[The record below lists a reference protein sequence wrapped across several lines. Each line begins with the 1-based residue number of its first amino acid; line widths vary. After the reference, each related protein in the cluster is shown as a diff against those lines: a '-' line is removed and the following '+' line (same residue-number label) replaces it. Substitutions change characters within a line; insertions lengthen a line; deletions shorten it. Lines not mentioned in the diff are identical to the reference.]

1 MGNRRVGRESGRFW
15 AEVAGVSLL
24 VGLSVS
30 VRLSAQEMPA
40 LPRAEAVQTCMPDV
54 REYRVITVGPI
65 GRDHSDLQAAI
76 DVATPNTLI
85 LLDSQAVFRGTYT
98 LRNKGNTDGWIIIST
113 NASLLPA
120 EGKRVTPTAS
130 TLTSM
135 PTIISDNTSGM
146 PCFTTEPGAS
156 FYRLVGLHLTVDEA
170 VNENY
175 GIVMFNSGSDLIVDR
190 CYIHGH
196 DNATIMKAGVLLNC
210 ANGAVINSY
219 ISQIHSIGFDT
230 YAIGGTN
237 GPGPFKIINNY
248 LEAAG
253 ENILFGGAAPTTPGL
268 VPSDIEVLNN
278 HFYKPWSWR
287 VGHPDYAGKH
297 WTIKNLF
304 ELKTGQRVL
313 IQGNLFENCW
323 ADLPIGQS
331 GYAILLT
338 VRGEGGQAPQATV
351 SDITIRYNMI
361 RHVGAGISLSGSDGN
376 ITTQGSRR
384 ILITQNIF
392 TDINGPLYGDGN
404 TAGPN
409 DGTFIKLGDPEHVT
423 IDHNTIEQTGPITW
437 AIDTIR
443 TFRFTNNLVNCFR
456 SSGGYQGMYGPGFA
470 RGGNGPMARY
480 FPGITDANKLFHNNV
495 LIGGPASDYSNYSTV
510 SKNYFP
516 ASINDWSGDDDI
528 GASQADVVDSMVYLP
543 NCVTVVTVPPPTIPR
558 SSRLRTI
565 GTSVEIE
572 PSADGS
578 HSFVEIIDLRGMII
592 HSFTVPA
599 GEIGRYDLSALGR
612 GVYVVR
618 VVGGEWL
625 VVGG

>member
-1 MGNRRVGRESGRFW
+1 MGNGRLGRESGRFW
-15 AEVAGVSLL
+15 KEVIL
-24 VGLSVS
+24 VS
-30 VRLSAQEMPA
+30 VLVCWCASVLVQAQDLPE
-40 LPRAEAVQTCMPDV
+40 LPRTDGVQTCMPDL
-54 REYRVITVGPI
+54 RDYRVITVGPE
-65 GRDHSDLQAAI
+65 GRDHTDLQEAI
-76 DVATPNTLI
+76 DAATPRTVI
-85 LLDSQAVFRGTYT
+85 KIDSQAVLRGTYI
-98 LRNKGNTDGWIIIST
+98 LRNKGMVEGWIIITS
-113 NASLLPA
+113 N
-120 EGKRVTPTAS
+120 AS
-130 TLTSM
+130 TLPKEEHRIVPTSSALASM
-135 PTIISDNTSGM
+135 PTIISDNISGQ
-146 PCFTTEPGAS
+146 PCFTAAAGAQ
-156 FYRLVGLHLTVDEA
+156 FYRLVGLHLTVDA
-170 VNENY
+170 TVNENY
-175 GIVMFNSGSDLIVDR
+175 GIVMFNSGSDFIVDR

-196 DNATIMKAGVLLNC
+196 DDATIMKAGVLLNC
-210 ANGAVINSY
+210 ANSAVINCH
-219 ISQIHSIGFDT
+219 ISQIHSVGFDT

-313 IQGNLFENCW
+313 VQGNLFENCW

-338 VRGEGGQAPQATV
+338 VRGEGGKAPQATV
-351 SDITIRYNMI
+351 SDITIRYNTI

-376 ITTQGSRR
+376 ITTQGSTR
-384 ILITQNIF
+384 ILIAHNYF
-392 TDINGPLYGDGN
+392 TDVNGPAYGDGN

-409 DGTFIKLGDPEHVT
+409 DGTFIKLGDPDHVT
-423 IDHNTIEQTGPITW
+423 IEHNTIEHTGPITW

-443 TFRFTNNLVNCFR
+443 SFRFTNNLVNCFR

-480 FPGITDANKLFHNNV
+480 FPGITDANQRFHNNV
-495 LIGGPASDYSNYSTV
+495 LIGGPAADYSNYTTI
-510 SKNYFP
+510 SKNFFP
-516 ASINDWSGDDDI
+516 VSRDAWNGDATI
-528 GASQADVVDSMVYLP
+528 GANLSEIADSMVYIP
-543 NCVTVVTVPPPTIPR
+543 RCVTVHVPPPTTTR
-558 SSRLRTI
+558 NSGLHQR
-565 GTSVEIE
+565 GSVIEID
-572 PSADGS
+572 PLLNGHSAT
-578 HSFVEIIDLRGMII
+578 VQIIDVRGVVIQ
-592 HSFTVPA
+592 SFTVPA
-599 GEIGRYDLSALGR
+599 GEHGLCDLSSLPR

-625 VVGG
+625 VVSG